1 MPKSAAHAA
10 QVGPRE
16 RLMMSGEQALSDAE
30 LLAVVLGTGA
40 PGDPVGVVAQKL
52 IERSGGLRGLRH
64 AGLAAISTCPGIG
77 MTKACRLRAA
87 IELGVRL
94 STRPLLRG
102 EPVRSSIDVAA
113 VLRPRLRDASREHFF
128 ALTLDAKNRPVAEI
142 LIAVGGLTAC
152 AVAPADVFRL
162 VLREPAA
169 GVIFAHNHPSGEPAP
184 SAEDVTVTE
193 RLRQAGTLLG
203 IKVLDHVILGHD
215 GHFSFLDAG
224 LMR

>member
-1 MPKSAAHAA
+1 MSKSEVSAA
-10 QVGPRE
+10 QIGPRE
-16 RLMMSGEQALSDAE
+16 RLMMNGEHTLSDAE
-30 LLAVVLGTGA
+30 LVAVVLGTGA

-52 IERSGGLRGLRH
+52 IERTGGLSGLRQ
-64 AGLAAISTCPGIG
+64 AGLAAMSACPGIG
-77 MTKACRLRAA
+77 KTKACRLRAA
-87 IELGVRL
+87 LELGVRVA
-94 STRPLLRG
+94 SRPLHRG

-142 LIAVGGLTAC
+142 LVALGGLTSC

-162 VLREPAA
+162 VLREPAVA
-169 GVIFAHNHPSGEPAP
+169 VIFAHNHPSGEPGP
-184 SAEDVTVTE
+184 SAEDVSVTE
-193 RLRQAGTLLG
+193 RLSQAGALLG
-203 IKVLDHVILGHD
+203 LKVLDHVILGHD